1 MILETKKNRRLS
13 SIGIILLMFV
23 PICIAAFF
31 RDVTNVDELWNYN
44 FANNICKGQL
54 PYRDFNL
61 LQTPFSCLV
70 NAGFLSVFGKYIVS
84 IRFAGVLLFLG
95 VSLLLYRESRLMGAG
110 RIASLVVPFAFVTMF
125 FWDIFFEYNVLILLF
140 LLSAMVMDLISWQ
153 KRKRQRAVSH
163 IFIGILMG
171 LAIMSKQTYGFF
183 VAAASVIVAFLTA
196 PAFADRSGKGK
207 RQDFVEKHD
216 ITEDDNTTEDSI
228 QKSGTLKL
236 RFRAAL
242 LRILGIAIPCMVFLI
257 YLLVTDTFGNFLDMC
272 LYGIREFSGVYAYSA
287 FMMENPAY
295 FLGGL
300 LFPALVIV
308 SIIVAIRTKHKN
320 KRMKLV
326 ICLVYSIS
334 GCISL
339 YPLANSYHVA
349 LSAIPFLPLIFQ
361 ILPKRFLVKKLFIVV
376 ETFAVVAMT
385 LFLSVIVPVI
395 NCRKAKLCVEGFSH
409 YAYTFMDKSTIE
421 DLKDVVAYVGSMKI
435 QGWDVYILDNYAS
448 FYLIPLNIY
457 HNGLDMFLLG
467 NLGTKPP
474 GEWIREAEEK
484 GNAIFLT
491 PEDGRGN
498 WQFPWEALN
507 EAKKRWR
514 KGKNIGEFD
523 IYFVH

>member
-44 FANNICKGQL
+44 FANSICRGQL

-153 KRKRQRAVSH
+153 KRKRQRTVTH

-196 PAFADRSGKGK
+196 PAFS
-207 RQDFVEKHD
+207 
-216 ITEDDNTTEDSI
+216 
-228 QKSGTLKL
+228 LKL

-326 ICLVYSIS
+326 ICLVYSVF